1 MCPPDHHYLTG
12 SPPFLLQVLMPHNQT
27 PVLLRIGIHTGS
39 LVSGLV
45 GSKMPKFTLF
55 GDTMNTASR
64 MESNC
69 RPGCIHVSETFAHL
83 LPKERWESTG
93 GVEVKG
99 KGLMNTFLYVPKPED
114 FEYDDESEDDDD
126 EDEGASG
133 GQCLKRNT
141 SNGSRMTV
149 SGKGRELTGRRGG
162 RGEHDLKFR
171 PPYDIELLQIMSR
184 HKCIA
189 FIC

>member
-1 MCPPDHHYLTG
+1 
-12 SPPFLLQVLMPHNQT
+12 MPHNQT
-27 PVLLRIGIHTGS
+27 PVLLRIGIHTGP

-69 RPGCIHVSETFAHL
+69 QPGCIHVSDTFASL
-83 LPKERWESTG
+83 LPRERWESTG

-114 FEYDDESEDDDD
+114 FECPEEDDDEEGEDPDDD
-126 EDEGASG
+126 EEDG
-133 GQCLKRNT
+133 GGRRTHSLTRNISNT
-141 SNGSRMTV
+141 SRITV
-149 SGKGRELTGRRGG
+149 RPQLPHEGGACKPSRGG
-162 RGEHDLKFR
+162 RMHALILSA
-171 PPYDIELLQIMSR
+171 PYLVS
-184 HKCIA
+184 
-189 FIC
+189 